1 MRYYLAGPMRG
12 IKDFNFPSFM
22 SATMTLTSAGHSVFN
37 PAQRDME
44 KYGIG
49 ICNSPTG
56 DFKDI
61 AHLGFSLREA
71 LSADTKYICEE
82 AEAIVLLPGW
92 EKSKGACA
100 EKALA
105 EALGLEIFYY

>member
-1 MRYYLAGPMRG
+1 MRG
-12 IKDFNFPSFM
+12 IKEFNFPCFLR
-22 SATMTLTSAGHSVFN
+22 AERQLILAGHSVFN
-37 PAQRDME
+37 PAQRDINQ
-44 KYGIG
+44 YGMG

-61 AHLGFSLREA
+61 EHLGFSLREA
-71 LSADTKYICEE
+71 LAADTKYICEE

-105 EALGLEIFYY
+105 EALGLEVLYY

>member
-1 MRYYLAGPMRG
+1 MRVYLAGPMRG
-12 IKDFNFPSFM
+12 IKDFNFPAFM
-22 SATMTLTSAGHSVFN
+22 EADIKLTAAGHKVFN
-37 PAQRDME
+37 PAARDIQ
-44 KYGIG
+44 KYGVG
-49 ICNSPTG
+49 VCNSPTG

-61 AHLGFSLREA
+61 KHLGFSLREA

-82 AEAIVLLPGW
+82 ADAVVLLPGW

-105 EALGLEIFYY
+105 EALGLEVFYF